1 MDMRKVVVNY
11 GLPTTWNEQVA
22 NDILRLAYEGELFT
36 TDGKLIT
43 LEYIEKVNG
52 HERVWESID
61 KDMMNK
67 LQTNKIEGYT
77 IPLALHYKTY
87 DVEEVKGYISE
98 ALGYFDY
105 DIELYSYSFVE
116 EEETFETF
124 CQDIVDL
131 FRPCEDDLDDL
142 DVEDLLYYR
151 ELELMIRTN
160 NVREFL
166 KFEIIGS
173 YDGDGNKVSSYTV
186 KDEIKRYCYDNG
198 EKFTTKF
205 VAKVFMTCQEMLA
218 KTSMMLA

>member
-1 MDMRKVVVNY
+1 MMDMRKVVVNY

-52 HERVWESID
+52 HERVWESIG

-87 DVEEVKGYISE
+87 DVEDVKDYIGE
-98 ALGYFDY
+98 ALGYLDY

-124 CQDIVDL
+124 CQDL
-131 FRPCEDDLDDL
+131 
-142 DVEDLLYYR
+142 VEIGYMINEELLTDS
-151 ELELMIRTN
+151 EFEQIMKAN
-160 NVREFL
+160 NVRKFL
-166 KFEIIGS
+166 QLEIMIS
-173 YDGDGNKVSSYTV
+173 DDGKGNKTAYTV

-205 VAKVFMTCQEMLA
+205 VAQVFMTCKEMLA
-218 KTSMMLA
+218 

>member
-87 DVEEVKGYISE
+87 DVEEVKGYIGE

-124 CQDIVDL
+124 CQDL
-131 FRPCEDDLDDL
+131 
-142 DVEDLLYYR
+142 VEIGYMINEELLTDS
-151 ELELMIRTN
+151 EFEQIMKAN
-160 NVREFL
+160 NVRKFL
-166 KFEIIGS
+166 QLEIMIS
-173 YDGDGNKVSSYTV
+173 DDGKGNKTAYTV

-205 VAKVFMTCQEMLA
+205 VAQVFTTCKEMLA
-218 KTSMMLA
+218 

>member
-52 HERVWESID
+52 HERVWESIG

-124 CQDIVDL
+124 CQDL
-131 FRPCEDDLDDL
+131 
-142 DVEDLLYYR
+142 VEIGYMINEELLTDS
-151 ELELMIRTN
+151 EFEQIMKAN
-160 NVREFL
+160 NVRKFL
-166 KFEIIGS
+166 QLEIMTS
-173 YDGDGNKVSSYTV
+173 DDGKGNKTAYTV

-205 VAKVFMTCQEMLA
+205 VAQVFTTCKEMLA
-218 KTSMMLA
+218 